1 MLLKVL
7 WSNKPSGDGPVFQVW
22 RYLNSLIKIKLPFS
36 KQEHL
41 QFSPLPSPSEAC
53 ALSFDF
59 MLERDAK
66 NIFCHQRE
74 VTNYTDQVLNFLLF
88 DKHKYKQGILQS
100 VVQVVYLCYGFI
112 ELFLCFSRFDW
123 QNQFLFSE
131 NNFSEKF
138 ASYWLLTLYVTI
150 FSDVNKQPLLEL
162 RCLCL

>member
-66 NIFCHQRE
+66 NIFCHQRDVE
-74 VTNYTDQVLNFLLF
+74 NYTAQVLYFLLF
-88 DKHKYKQGILQS
+88 DKHEYTQGIFQS
-100 VVQVVYLCYGFI
+100 VVQVSIFMLGV
-112 ELFLCFSRFDW
+112 
-123 QNQFLFSE
+123 
-131 NNFSEKF
+131 
-138 ASYWLLTLYVTI
+138 YVTFSLFKIWFTESVLI
-150 FSDVNKQPLLEL
+150 FRE
-162 RCLCL
+162 

>member
-36 KQEHL
+36 KQENL
-41 QFSPLPSPSEAC
+41 QIFPTSLAMWSMYAF
-53 ALSFDF
+53 LWFHV
-59 MLERDAK
+59 RDAK
-66 NIFCHQRE
+66 NIFDYQRE